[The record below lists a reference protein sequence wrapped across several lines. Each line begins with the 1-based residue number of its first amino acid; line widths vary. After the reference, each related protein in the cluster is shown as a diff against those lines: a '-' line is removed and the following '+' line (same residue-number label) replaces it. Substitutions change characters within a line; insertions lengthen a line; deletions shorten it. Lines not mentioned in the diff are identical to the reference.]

1 MPRARNSVADAALK
15 KGFDRDSIS
24 FAQEYEVRYWCNALG
39 CTREA
44 LRAAVRAVGN
54 SADAVRVQLKKK

>member
-1 MPRARNSVADAALK
+1 MADRKLNP
-15 KGFDRDSIS
+15 GFDRTVVS
-24 FAQEYEVRYWCNALG
+24 FGEDYEVRYWCNLFG
-39 CTREA
+39 CSVSQ